1 MDTGKGQFEM
11 FEDQEEM
18 SRRLVEL
25 KKAGTPT
32 GGVFRLGEVVELKE
46 SRFKVVKIT
55 GRKLTLRLLP
65 K

>member
-1 MDTGKGQFEM
+1 MDSGRGKFKM
-11 FEDQEEM
+11 FEDEEKLFTWQEQ
-18 SRRLVEL
+18 L
-25 KKAGTPT
+25 KKEGKPT
-32 GGVFRLGEVVELKE
+32 GSVFRLGEVVELKE